1 MTSEFPGDDEY
12 ASERAR
18 YAGLEI
24 VDIQA
29 LQGAVAEPYKNQV
42 LLDVNADCLR
52 MAVFEGEYRW
62 HCHPDTD
69 ELFLVV
75 AGELHIEFEDA
86 QEAVLRPWQCLVV
99 PKGMVHR
106 TRAVGRTVN
115 VTVERQG
122 ARAVF
127 VEPPPDSS
135 SGSTPLR
142 DMD

>member
-1 MTSEFPGDDEY
+1 MTTEFPSADEY

-18 YAGLEI
+18 YAGREV

-29 LQGAVAEPYKNQV
+29 LHDAVTESYRNQV
-42 LLDVNADCLR
+42 LLNVNDDCLR

-62 HCHPDTD
+62 HYHPDTD

-75 AGELHIEFEDA
+75 AGELHIEFAEG
-86 QEAVLRPWQCLVV
+86 EHAVLQPLQCLVV
-99 PKGMVHR
+99 PAGVIHR

-122 ARAVF
+122 AQAVF
-127 VEPPPDSS
+127 VEPPPDS
-135 SGSTPLR
+135 
-142 DMD
+142 